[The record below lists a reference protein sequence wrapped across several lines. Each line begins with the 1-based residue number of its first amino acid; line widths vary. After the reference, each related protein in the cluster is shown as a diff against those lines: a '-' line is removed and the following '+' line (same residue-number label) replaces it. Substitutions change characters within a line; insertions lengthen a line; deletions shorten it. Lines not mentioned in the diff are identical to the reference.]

1 MVNNQSMVNNQ
12 NHIVMG
18 PKKKGKKKGDKKKK
32 AATEENANA
41 EPEIQMEEGT
51 KQFYLTQIESLRKKV
66 TDLQEECDGY
76 LVAQQKNSE
85 RLETLKEIRLGSRA
99 YLGRQMDEINLEINH
114 LNRQLRELDEL
125 KEAERAE
132 LTKQIHDLRTKDLQE
147 TKEKNENEN
156 HILRSKLNSLDELK
170 SKKETLLSEINQL
183 DEQLKQQEHECQEDI
198 YHREKEAVLEKDRLR
213 KEMVTRVNELS
224 SEFRRVSKMQVVQTT
239 RQIILE
245 NVRLNNQ
252 MALIENDYNDFE
264 AKNGNI
270 REEKKSKS
278 LEYSL
283 LDERERM
290 MAKKNRKTYQL
301 IEKLTDE
308 CTTNEQFIASLDE
321 KLSSIDYTQQLI
333 DELEQL
339 NEKNETRRNQALEE
353 NELLRRSIIQREE
366 TLSQYQHDMNKA
378 KRSIGNT
385 VQALNHAIQSSSE
398 TLDTSQKI
406 DIRLRAFQNI
416 LQLLNTATQLG
427 IGPKLNDLAAKNES
441 EPLLTTNDVDI
452 LPSPIQP
459 LGALRKIKT
468 RSIGV
473 QTSISNR
480 NPIPY
485 HLQSDSS
492 ILPPLSP
499 TVQRQ
504 RSSLLS
510 A

>member
-1 MVNNQSMVNNQ
+1 
-12 NHIVMG
+12 
-18 PKKKGKKKGDKKKK
+18 
-32 AATEENANA
+32 
-41 EPEIQMEEGT
+41 
-51 KQFYLTQIESLRKKV
+51 
-66 TDLQEECDGY
+66 
-76 LVAQQKNSE
+76 
-85 RLETLKEIRLGSRA
+85 
-99 YLGRQMDEINLEINH
+99 
-114 LNRQLRELDEL
+114 
-125 KEAERAE
+125 
-132 LTKQIHDLRTKDLQE
+132 
-147 TKEKNENEN
+147 
-156 HILRSKLNSLDELK
+156 
-170 SKKETLLSEINQL
+170 
-183 DEQLKQQEHECQEDI
+183 
-198 YHREKEAVLEKDRLR
+198 
-213 KEMVTRVNELS
+213 MVTRVNELS

>member
-1 MVNNQSMVNNQ
+1 
-12 NHIVMG
+12 MG
-18 PKKKGKKKGDKKKK
+18 PKQKSKKKGEKKKK
-32 AATEENANA
+32 TVTDENANA

-51 KQFYLTQIESLRKKV
+51 KQFYSTQIQSLRKKV

-76 LVAQQKNSE
+76 LVSQQKNAE

-125 KEAERAE
+125 KESERAE
-132 LTKQIHDLRTKDLQE
+132 LTKQINDLRTKDLQE

-156 HILRSKLNSLDELK
+156 HMLRSKLNSLDELK

-183 DEQLKQQEHECQEDI
+183 DEQLKQQEHEYQEDI
-198 YHREKEAVLEKDRLR
+198 YHREKAAVLEKDKLR
-213 KEMVTRVNELS
+213 KEMGTRVNDLS

-252 MALIENDYNDFE
+252 MALIENDYNEFE

-308 CTTNEQFIASLDE
+308 CTANEQFIASLDE
-321 KLSSIDYTQQLI
+321 KLSSFDYTQQLI

-339 NEKNETRRNQALEE
+339 NEKTEIRLSQALEE
-353 NELLRRSIIQREE
+353 NESLRSSITQGEQTR
-366 TLSQYQHDMNKA
+366 SQYGHDMNKA
-378 KRSIGNT
+378 KRVIGNT
-385 VQALNHAIQSSSE
+385 VQALKHVIQGSSE
-398 TLDTSQKI
+398 TLDASRKI
-406 DIRLRAFQNI
+406 DIRLNAFQNI
-416 LQLLNTATQLG
+416 LQLLNVATQLG

-441 EPLLTTNDVDI
+441 DPLLTTIEVDT

-459 LGALRKIKT
+459 LGALKKVKT
-468 RSIGV
+468 KSVGV

-480 NPIPY
+480 NPTPY
-485 HLQSDSS
+485 HLQTDSS
-492 ILPPLSP
+492 TLPRQSS
-499 TVQRQ
+499 TVEKHY
-504 RSSLLS
+504 SSLLS